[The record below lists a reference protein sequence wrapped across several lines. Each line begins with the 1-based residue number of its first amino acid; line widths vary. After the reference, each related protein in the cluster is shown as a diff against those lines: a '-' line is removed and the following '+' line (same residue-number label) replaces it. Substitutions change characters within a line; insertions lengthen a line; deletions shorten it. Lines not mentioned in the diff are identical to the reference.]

1 MYSLQGIGKSFG
13 GIDVL
18 TDICLTL
25 RPGQRLGITG
35 ANGVGKS
42 TLINIATGFLTP
54 DSGHIHL
61 NKKIL
66 TYRPAWA
73 FAHAGIQRT
82 FQTTRFLTTANLGE
96 QLLFAARAP
105 ESKIRLTQ
113 LIKLSGLQASLH
125 LFPDEI
131 PLPVLRKAEV
141 IRGLVVSPE
150 VLFLD
155 EPSAGLTVDEL
166 DQFGA
171 FLQQQLGQKTALVVV
186 EHRLDFMAIITDS
199 IVEMKLNRG
208 LVKRVVDVKT

>member
-66 TYRPAWA
+66 THRPAWA

-113 LIKLSGLQASLH
+113 LIRLSGLQASLH

-131 PLPVLRKAEV
+131 SLPVLRKAEV

-155 EPSAGLTVDEL
+155 EPSAGLTADEL

-208 LVKRVVDVKT
+208 LVKRVVDAKT